1 MYWFS
6 ICGGIRIKKKMRNYM
21 LRRSSVHTDAPF
33 PSLVSL
39 SNSSFYRTNL
49 STKTIQTQAK
59 FILVR
64 NKDRISS
71 SSMKHEKQDGKL
83 KNHHTRERE
92 RSKISARWHSRW
104 GITIS
109 SIIIYIIWAK
119 TPLLN
124 DQYNRYTVQTIWQY
138 CFFFSCSFLPP
149 FCLYFDTSLSTKDFH
164 IHMIITYRKNTWR
177 KEKNTPNIPSTQ

>member
-1 MYWFS
+1 M
-6 ICGGIRIKKKMRNYM
+6 KNK
-21 LRRSSVHTDAPF
+21 TA
-33 PSLVSL
+33 
-39 SNSSFYRTNL
+39 NS
-49 STKTIQTQAK
+49 KI
-59 FILVR
+59 I
-64 NKDRISS
+64 
-71 SSMKHEKQDGKL
+71 
-83 KNHHTRERE
+83 TRERE

-177 KEKNTPNIPSTQ
+177 KEKNTPNIPSTQQLLRKTQSCSHLRQRTFGAAIYFLHMRCRHIDCISQWAVGSSVESVN